1 MHLHQCK
8 ATSQAQGT
16 LCESTGSTL
25 CNQLL
30 SGQYTLSVHR
40 NHLSEEH
47 ECPGDGPW
55 LADLQECKQVL
66 HNTHKELSSRV
77 AKAIS
82 RLYSSLRCNTA
93 LACHISNS
101 GDRKSTSGLKHRLHL
116 LRNALMFLR
125 GCNITG
131 VQRTMRSFS
140 ASSSSVWIQPWSR
153 SILRRLRMCLNCT
166 HHPTDCQHTICSPG
180 MTPCIAL
187 HNLYAANAVHAASEH
202 AHACMWMPP
211 LFQGVYKGKVGAL
224 RPASMHRKGICMEVS
239 RTGHST
245 TVAQCP

>member
-1 MHLHQCK
+1 
-8 ATSQAQGT
+8 
-16 LCESTGSTL
+16 
-25 CNQLL
+25 
-30 SGQYTLSVHR
+30 
-40 NHLSEEH
+40 
-47 ECPGDGPW
+47 
-55 LADLQECKQVL
+55 
-66 HNTHKELSSRV
+66 
-77 AKAIS
+77 
-82 RLYSSLRCNTA
+82 
-93 LACHISNS
+93 
-101 GDRKSTSGLKHRLHL
+101 
-116 LRNALMFLR
+116 MFLR

-224 RPASMHRKGICMEVS
+224 RPATKHASEGELHGGEPDWPLNHSCTMPMTCTGS
-239 RTGHST
+239 ARTQKASPMG
-245 TVAQCP
+245 